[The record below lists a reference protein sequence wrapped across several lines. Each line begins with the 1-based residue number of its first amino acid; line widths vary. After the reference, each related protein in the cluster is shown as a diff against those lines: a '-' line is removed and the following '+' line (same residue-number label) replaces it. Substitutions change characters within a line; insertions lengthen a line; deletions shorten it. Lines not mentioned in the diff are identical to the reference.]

1 MIYSDHGSGFLSGLS
16 KTLMSELAITHVVTT
31 ERDNRQN
38 RNTERFNRT
47 IMNTAHTLFIHNGL
61 EVKCWPEE
69 AAFAT
74 MVLSA
79 LQVFFGD
86 CLKVLL
92 GLDALTYA
100 TALGYSFYDYQ
111 AEKIVKSTSF
121 AVLSPDVPNNTGLPV
136 RHNFLN
142 FALGM
147 LRGYADLRLHDSKT
161 YEIDHKEH

>member
-16 KTLMSELAITHVVTT
+16 KTLMSELAIAHVVTT
-31 ERDNRQN
+31 ERDNRPN

-47 IMNTAHTLFIHNGL
+47 IMNTAHTLSIHNGL

-79 LQVFFGD
+79 LQVSFGD

-92 GLDALTYA
+92 GLDALSV
-100 TALGYSFYDYQ
+100 SFLLPFESLFSDH
-111 AEKIVKSTSF
+111 ITTS
-121 AVLSPDVPNNTGLPV
+121 N
-136 RHNFLN
+136 
-142 FALGM
+142 
-147 LRGYADLRLHDSKT
+147 KT
-161 YEIDHKEH
+161 TPGCRTMK